1 MFKNKKI
8 KKYYVII
15 LLIIV
20 GILLFLFSF
29 VISDKRN
36 LNYAEKI
43 IKDSTLSINRLIN
56 KPINYIDTKIK
67 EMQSKDK
74 LYKKYQKL
82 SKKYKKIE
90 LMEAKYEE
98 SKKEIHDLKKVLKLN
113 KTLSE
118 SEYLNATVITRNIGY
133 FYNEITIDKGEKN
146 HIKKNMAV
154 ITDDG
159 LIGTIN
165 KTSRLNSVVKLIT
178 NDDINNKISVKIKI
192 NEDEFL
198 YGLMVGYDK
207 KTKCFIIEGIA
218 DNKEIPIGSMVTTTG
233 LGSDIPSGILIGR
246 VEKIKKDNFDL
257 SRTLLVRSDV
267 NFDNI
272 NYVTVLKKKDNK
284 WYLQF

>member
-1 MFKNKKI
+1 MFKNNKF

-15 LLIIV
+15 ILIV
-20 GILLFLFSF
+20 VSILLFLYSF
-29 VISDKRN
+29 IITDKRN
-36 LNYAEKI
+36 LTNIEKI
-43 IKDSTLSINRLIN
+43 IKDSTLTLNKLIN
-56 KPINYIDTKIK
+56 KPINFIDNKIN
-67 EMQSKDK
+67 SKDK
-74 LYKKYQKL
+74 KYKNL
-82 SKKYKKIE
+82 SKKYKKVE

-98 SKKEIHDLKKVLKLN
+98 SKKEIDELKKVLKLN
-113 KTLSE
+113 KSLSE
-118 SEYLNATVITRNIGY
+118 SEYLNASVIIRNIGY
-133 FYNEITIDKGEKN
+133 FYNELTIDKGLKDKV
-146 HIKKNMAV
+146 KKNMAV

-159 LIGTIN
+159 LIGIIT
-165 KTSRLNSVVKLIT
+165 KTSNLNSVVKLIT
-178 NDDINNKISVKIKI
+178 TDDTNNKISIKIKI
-192 NEDEFL
+192 DEKEFL

-272 NYVTVLKKKDNK
+272 NYVTILKRKDK
-284 WYLQF
+284 